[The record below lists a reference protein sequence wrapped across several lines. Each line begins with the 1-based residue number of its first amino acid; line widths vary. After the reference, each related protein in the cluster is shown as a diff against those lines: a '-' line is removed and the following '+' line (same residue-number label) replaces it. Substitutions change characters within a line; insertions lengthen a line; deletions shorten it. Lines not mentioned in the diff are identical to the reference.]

1 MTVSDRHSVVS
12 VNWWEAEPHRFARD
26 QAEVTARF
34 PDLRWVAEDSGRWE
48 GRLPMWPVD
57 RPQPPGLTELL
68 GGRGMTVVIVYR
80 QAYPMVAP
88 RIYPVDPRPEPLECT
103 QHRWHVLGD
112 GSLCLFQTETAWT
125 PNDSI
130 GDLIVKAAAWRV
142 EYALVKAGAIDGM
155 TLNGIVSDSSHD
167 AVITRTAVP
176 VSSGSP
182 TNSVVGA
189 P

>member
-1 MTVSDRHSVVS
+1 MPI
-12 VNWWEAEPHRFARD
+12 NWWEAEPHRFAQD
-26 QAEVTARF
+26 QEEVAARF
-34 PDLRWVAEDSGRWE
+34 PDLRWVAEGAGRWE
-48 GRLPMWPVD
+48 GRLPMWPLD

-68 GGRGMTVVIVYR
+68 GGSGMVVVIVYR

-112 GSLCLFQTETAWT
+112 GSLCLFQSETAWN

-130 GDLIVKAAAWRV
+130 CDLIVKAAAWRI

-155 TLNGIVSDSSHD
+155 TLNGIVSDSGHD
-167 AVITRTAVP
+167 ALITRTGMSNA
-176 VSSGSP
+176 SSTP
-182 TNSVVGA
+182 PDPIA
-189 P
+189 DAA